1 MTVKRLSC
9 WLMLRN
15 RATETE
21 FLSGQLFVFCPF
33 FFHKLSCI
41 LLIVTC
47 FFIAGCGDDVDPP
60 PPVNFVSVD
69 PPSGST
75 IEPDATITVTFDAA
89 PGEVAVNPGTA
100 TTAGQTVTISGPF
113 SAGSLNL
120 GLTWADGFRVLNYTV
135 TAPKLS
141 SVNFVSVDPPS
152 GSTIAPDATI
162 TVTFDAVPDG
172 VTVNPGTATVA
183 GQTVTIS
190 GPFPVESL
198 SLNLTWTGGAQRLTY
213 TVTKSKPPPAIFIVV
228 NPPSGSTLEPDAT
241 ITVTFDAAPS
251 EVAVNSGTATVAG
264 RTVTISGP
272 FPMGVLSL
280 NLTWA
285 DGFRVLNYTVT
296 PPQPPPVIF
305 VSVDPPGGSTLE
317 PDATITVIFDA
328 VPDGVTVNPGTATVA
343 GQIVTIFGPFPAG
356 SLSLNLTWADGAHR
370 LTYTVNDPLQE
381 GMVLIPAGEFQMGS
395 NDPEAENDEQ
405 PVHTVYVNAF
415 LMDETEVTNVEYQK
429 FVRANPRWGKRSIDG
444 AFHNGKYLDHWNGDN
459 YPIGK
464 ENHPVAHVSWYAA
477 MAYAGWVEKR
487 LPTEAE
493 WEYAAR
499 GGLVGQKYPWR
510 GDVIDRGRA
519 NYGRNVGDTT
529 PVRRYPPNGYG
540 LYDMAGNV
548 WEWCLDEYDKDFY
561 ARSPRD
567 NPLSGGPSVDWIIS
581 NFTGVTTHRVLRG
594 GSWFSNP
601 RSLRAASRDRYGPTS
616 SSLGV
621 GFRCARSQ

>member
-1 MTVKRLSC
+1 M
-9 WLMLRN
+9 
-15 RATETE
+15 
-21 FLSGQLFVFCPF
+21 
-33 FFHKLSCI
+33 
-41 LLIVTC
+41 
-47 FFIAGCGDDVDPP
+47 
-60 PPVNFVSVD
+60 NFVSVD
-69 PPSGST
+69 PPSGSP
-75 IEPDATITVTFDAA
+75 IAPDATITVTFDAA

-162 TVTFDAVPDG
+162 TVTFDAAPSEVA
-172 VTVNPGTATVA
+172 VSPGTATVA

-213 TVTKSKPPPAIFIVV
+213 TVTKSKPPPVIFTAV
-228 NPPSGSTLEPDAT
+228 NPPSGSTIEPDTTITATFDAVPGGVVVNPGTATVTGQTVTISGPFPAGLLSLNLTWADGLRVLNYTVTAPKPPPVNFVDVDPPSGSTIELDAT
-241 ITVTFDAAPS
+241 ITVTFDAAP
-251 EVAVNSGTATVAG
+251 
-264 RTVTISGP
+264 
-272 FPMGVLSL
+272 
-280 NLTWA
+280 
-285 DGFRVLNYTVT
+285 
-296 PPQPPPVIF
+296 
-305 VSVDPPGGSTLE
+305 
-317 PDATITVIFDA
+317 
-328 VPDGVTVNPGTATVA
+328 DGVSVNPGTATVA

-356 SLSLNLTWADGAHR
+356 LLSLNLTWADGAHR
-370 LTYTVNDPLQE
+370 LTYTVNPPLPE

-395 NDPEAENDEQ
+395 NVTGSEK
-405 PVHTVYVNAF
+405 PVHTVYVDAF
-415 LMDETEVTNVEYQK
+415 FMDETEVTNVEYQK

-444 AFHNGKYLDHWNGDN
+444 AFHNGNYLDHWNGDN

-464 ENHPVAHVSWYAA
+464 ENHPVVFVSWYGA
-477 MAYAGWVEKR
+477 MAYAIWVEKR

-499 GGLVGQKYPWR
+499 GGLRGQKYPWR

-519 NYGRNVGDTT
+519 NYNKIVGDTT
-529 PVRRYPPNGYG
+529 AVRRYPPNGYG

-548 WEWCLDEYDKDFY
+548 WEWCLDEYDEGFY
-561 ARSPRD
+561 DRSPRD
-567 NPLSGGPSVDWIIS
+567 NPLSGGLSVDWIIS
-581 NFTGVTTHRVLRG
+581 NFTGVKTARVFRG
-594 GSWFSNP
+594 GSWGNAP
-601 RSLRAASRDRYGPTS
+601 WSLRVANRSRHTPADTFDY
-616 SSLGV
+616 L